1 MTKPTLAAEAANDPA
16 PSALDGLIQQAEAN
30 NAPDPEP
37 VKAPPADGLEDDLFA
52 ALKMAQA
59 VARGGVWWLT
69 PEEFDHLWG
78 DATLKGIA
86 GPGAEIMRRH
96 GWDVAGLMSKYGP
109 YIALAGA
116 VAPPA
121 IATVQAYK
129 TATRAE
135 TRPQPESQHVSSSAN
150 G

>member
-1 MTKPTLAAEAANDPA
+1 MTKPTPAADAANDPA

-30 NAPDPEP
+30 NTPDPEP
-37 VKAPPADGLEDDLFA
+37 IKAPPSDGLEDDLLS

-69 PEEFDHLWG
+69 PDEFERLWG
-78 DATLKGIA
+78 DQTLRGIA

-96 GWDVAGLMSKYGP
+96 GWDVAGLMSRYGP

-116 VAPPA
+116 IAPPA
-121 IATVQAYK
+121 IATGQAYK

-135 TRPQPESQHVSSSAN
+135 TRSEPTPHHVHDSAN